1 MEARETDFNIV
12 KRQIIREYLKL
23 NGNDGQGRTW
33 SLEACLDVF
42 RYYYR
47 RYKQIFDVDHPNLS
61 DRTIGQIIEA
71 LPYANRPD
79 YSDEIDLLPED
90 YPALIE
96 AYFYQE
102 FDRCNY
108 SIAHF
113 MSGDI
118 RALRYYEALY

>member
-1 MEARETDFNIV
+1 MEARQADFNIV

-23 NGNDGQGRTW
+23 YGNDGRDSTW
-33 SLEACLDVF
+33 SLESCLNVF

-47 RYKQIFDVDHPNLS
+47 RYRQIFDVDHPHLS
-61 DRTIGQIIEA
+61 DKTIGKIIEA

-79 YSDEIDLLPED
+79 YYDEIELLPED

-96 AYFYQE
+96 AYFAQD

-118 RALRYYEALY
+118 RALRYYETLY